1 MKIPLTL
8 LQRMNMALTL
18 GNSFTTCA
26 QARTSWHES
35 RPALPAIHEKILES
49 QLAMTWSW
57 VFENFSRNAPLLWVM
72 ARVSFAVPE
81 T

>member
-1 MKIPLTL
+1 
-8 LQRMNMALTL
+8 MNITLTL
-18 GNSFTTCA
+18 GDSFATCA
-26 QARTSWHES
+26 QVRASCHES
-35 RPALPAIHEKILES
+35 LPATPAIHEKILES